1 LYLIRKKVTKAY
13 KREKIKILTNIC
25 TKKIVC
31 VIIGVISHKEVIR
44 AMGLKVLILKAL
56 NSFLSIIIKILKS
69 KRVNYKSGNST

>member
-1 LYLIRKKVTKAY
+1 MYLIRKKVTKAY

-31 VIIGVISHKEVIR
+31 VIIGVISHKEVAR
-44 AMGLKVLILKAL
+44 AMCFKVLILKAL
-56 NSFLSIIIKILKS
+56 NRFLRVIIKVLKS